1 MTKKWAGCEDGDDD
15 DDDGALRSAK
25 QKDERERGGRLKN
38 EQMLEEN

>member
-1 MTKKWAGCEDGDDD
+1 MTKKWAGCEDGDDE

-25 QKDERERGGRLKN
+25 QKDEKEGLKN